1 MKKKVDIAALVMGL
15 LALVALFMKSFIIV
29 LENRIS
35 KMEHISGRTVLGGYF
50 WIMVAA
56 VLLLLISIIWKKEDE
71 KSNFVTGIW
80 ASICMGVTMFFMG
93 LATNIQM
100 DGRPVTY
107 RVTFGISIYL
117 LLLAFYGVI
126 VKCNGKIETGWKK
139 NVTVFTGI
147 IMTVIWFASGWM
159 NKLSIMTEYFTRQE
173 KFMECLVEHV
183 SISLI
188 VMVVSLIIG
197 IPLGYLC
204 YRYKAV
210 DFVVMGF
217 LNIIRSIPSIALIMV
232 MVTPLSM
239 LKKIPILD
247 ELGVGAFGFTPVFC
261 ALLLYA
267 LFQIVNSMSGALK
280 TIDPNLIKTAKAMGM
295 TSSMVMYKVQIPII
309 LPVVISGVRVAIIST
324 FTAASLGSMVGF
336 GGLGTF
342 IRMGSGGAIALDMIL
357 LGAVPI
363 MIMIFIADFI
373 FTKLGYWF
381 ECRLNGKDLKIRK
394 TKESWEEA

>member
-1 MKKKVDIAALVMGL
+1 MKKKVDIAALAMGL
-15 LALVALFMKSFIIV
+15 LAFAALFFKSFIIV

-35 KMEHISGRTVLGGYF
+35 KMQHVAGMSVLGSYF

-56 VLLLLISIIWKKEDE
+56 VFCLLILIVWKGEDE
-71 KSNFVTGIW
+71 KSNFITALF
-80 ASICMGVTMFFMG
+80 ASICMGGTMFFMG

-100 DGRPVTY
+100 DGRPVSY
-107 RVTFGISIYL
+107 RVTFGVSIYL
-117 LLLAFYGVI
+117 MLFAFYSVI
-126 VKCNGKIETGWKK
+126 VKCNGNIQSNWKK
-139 NVTVFTGI
+139 NLTSFLGI
-147 IMTVIWFASGWM
+147 IIIVVLFMSGWM
-159 NKLSIMTEYFTRQE
+159 DKLSIMTEFFTRKD
-173 KFMECLVEHV
+173 KFIECLIQHV
-183 SISLI
+183 NISAI
-188 VMVVSLIIG
+188 VMIVSLLLG

-204 YRYKAV
+204 YKNKVV
-210 DFVVMGF
+210 DFIVMGF
-217 LNIIRSIPSIALIMV
+217 LNIARSVPSIALIMV

-239 LKKIPILD
+239 LKKVPFLEEMGI
-247 ELGVGAFGFTPVFC
+247 GAFGFAPVFC

-295 TSSMVMYKVQIPII
+295 TSGMIMYKIQIPLI
-309 LPVVISGVRVAIIST
+309 LPIVISGVRVAIIST

-342 IRMGSGGAIALDMIL
+342 IRMGSGGAVALDMIL

-373 FTKLGYWF
+373 FTKMGYWF
-381 ECRLNGKDLKIRK
+381 EGRLNGTRVKVKRA
-394 TKESWEEA
+394 KENWEG

>member
-1 MKKKVDIAALVMGL
+1 MKKKVDIAAFAMGL
-15 LALVALFMKSFIIV
+15 LALLALFIKSFIIV

-35 KMEHISGRTVLGGYF
+35 KMEHIAGTTVLGGYF

-56 VLLLLISIIWKKEDE
+56 VLVLLVLIIWKGETE
-71 KSNFVTGIW
+71 KRNFITGLW
-80 ASICMGVTMFFMG
+80 ASICMGGTMFFMG

-100 DGRPVTY
+100 DGRPITY
-107 RVTFGISIYL
+107 RVTFGVSVYL
-117 LLLAFYGVI
+117 MLLAFYGVI
-126 VKCNGKIETGWKK
+126 VKCNGKINSNWKK
-139 NVTVFTGI
+139 NATVFLGI
-147 IMTVIWFASGWM
+147 IIVIILFASGWM
-159 NKLSIMTEYFTRQE
+159 NKLSIMTEFFTRQD
-173 KFMECLVEHV
+173 KFIECLIQHV
-183 SISLI
+183 NISAI

-210 DFVVMGF
+210 DFIVMGF
-217 LNIIRSIPSIALIMV
+217 LNIVRSIPSIALIMV

-239 LKKIPILD
+239 LKKIPFLAAM
-247 ELGVGAFGFTPVFC
+247 GVGAFGFAPVFC

-280 TIDPNLIKTAKAMGM
+280 TIDLNLIKTAKAMGM
-295 TSSMVMYKVQIPII
+295 TSSMIMYKVQIPLI

-342 IRMGSGGAIALDMIL
+342 IRMGSGGAVALDMIL

-381 ECRLNGKDLKIRK
+381 ECRLNGKHMKVRK
-394 TKESWEEA
+394 TKESWEEL

>member
-1 MKKKVDIAALVMGL
+1 MKKKVDIAAFAMGL
-15 LALVALFMKSFIIV
+15 LALLSLFIKSFIIV

-35 KMEHISGRTVLGGYF
+35 KMQHIAGMSVLGSYF
-50 WIMVAA
+50 WIMVVA
-56 VLLLLISIIWKKEDE
+56 VLILLVLIVWKGEDE
-71 KSNFVTGIW
+71 KRNFIAGLF
-80 ASICMGVTMFFMG
+80 ASVCMGGTMFFMG

-100 DGRPVTY
+100 EGRPITY
-107 RVTFGISIYL
+107 RVTFGVSVYL
-117 LLLAFYGVI
+117 MLLAFYGVI
-126 VKCNGKIETGWKK
+126 VKCNGKIQSNWKK
-139 NVTVFTGI
+139 NVSVFLGIGI
-147 IMTVIWFASGWM
+147 IVLLFASGWM
-159 NKLSIMTEYFTRQE
+159 NKLSIMTEFFTRKE
-173 KFMECLVEHV
+173 KFIECLIQHV
-183 SISLI
+183 NISAI
-188 VMVVSLIIG
+188 VMIVSLIIG

-204 YRYKAV
+204 YRYKTV
-210 DFVVMGF
+210 DFIVMGF
-217 LNIIRSIPSIALIMV
+217 LNIVRSIPSIALIMV

-239 LKKIPILD
+239 LKKIPFLAAM
-247 ELGVGAFGFTPVFC
+247 GVGAFGFAPVFC

-295 TSSMVMYKVQIPII
+295 TSSMIMYKVQIPLI

-342 IRMGSGGAIALDMIL
+342 IRMGSGGAVALDMIL

-381 ECRLNGKDLKIRK
+381 ECHLNGKHVKIKK
-394 TKESWEEA
+394 TKESWEE

>member
-1 MKKKVDIAALVMGL
+1 MKKKVDIAALAMGL
-15 LALVALFMKSFIIV
+15 LALMALFIKSFIIV

-35 KMEHISGRTVLGGYF
+35 KMQHVAGMSVLGPYF

-56 VLLLLISIIWKKEDE
+56 VLILLVLIVCKGEDE
-71 KSNFVTGIW
+71 KRNFITGLF
-80 ASICMGVTMFFMG
+80 ASVCMGGTMFFMG

-100 DGRPVTY
+100 EGRPVTY
-107 RVTFGISIYL
+107 RVTFGISVYL
-117 LLLAFYGVI
+117 MLLAFYGVI
-126 VKCNGKIETGWKK
+126 VKCNEKIQSNWKK
-139 NVTVFTGI
+139 NVSVFLGIGI
-147 IMTVIWFASGWM
+147 IVLLFVTGWM
-159 NKLSIMTEYFTRQE
+159 NKLSIMTEFFTRKE
-173 KFMECLVEHV
+173 KFIECLIQHV
-183 SISLI
+183 NISAIVMIISLL
-188 VMVVSLIIG
+188 VG

-210 DFVVMGF
+210 DFIVMGF

-239 LKKIPILD
+239 LKKIPFL
-247 ELGVGAFGFTPVFC
+247 EKMGVGAFGFTPVFC

-295 TSSMVMYKVQIPII
+295 TSSMIMYKVQIPLI

-342 IRMGSGGAIALDMIL
+342 IRMGSGGAVALDMIL

-381 ECRLNGKDLKIRK
+381 ECRLNGKHVKVRK
-394 TKESWEEA
+394 TKESWEE

>member
-1 MKKKVDIAALVMGL
+1 MKKKVDIAAFAMGL
-15 LALVALFMKSFIIV
+15 LALLSLFIKSFIIV

-35 KMEHISGRTVLGGYF
+35 KMQHIAGMSVLGSYF
-50 WIMVAA
+50 WIMVVA
-56 VLLLLISIIWKKEDE
+56 VLILLVLIVWKGEDE
-71 KSNFVTGIW
+71 KRNFIAGLY
-80 ASICMGVTMFFMG
+80 ASVCMGGTMFFMG

-100 DGRPVTY
+100 EGRPITY
-107 RVTFGISIYL
+107 RVTFGVSVYL
-117 LLLAFYGVI
+117 MLLAFYGVI
-126 VKCNGKIETGWKK
+126 VKCNGKIQSNWKK
-139 NVTVFTGI
+139 NVSVFLGIGI
-147 IMTVIWFASGWM
+147 IVLLFASGWM
-159 NKLSIMTEYFTRQE
+159 NKLSIMTEFFTRKE
-173 KFMECLVEHV
+173 KFIECLIQHV
-183 SISLI
+183 NISAI
-188 VMVVSLIIG
+188 VMIVSLIIG

-204 YRYKAV
+204 YRYKTV
-210 DFVVMGF
+210 DFIVMGF
-217 LNIIRSIPSIALIMV
+217 LNIVRSIPSIALIMV

-239 LKKIPILD
+239 LKKIPFLAAM
-247 ELGVGAFGFTPVFC
+247 GVGAFGFAPVFF

-295 TSSMVMYKVQIPII
+295 TSSMIMYKVQIPLI

-342 IRMGSGGAIALDMIL
+342 IRMGSGGAVALDMIL

-381 ECRLNGKDLKIRK
+381 ECRLNGKHVKIKK
-394 TKESWEEA
+394 TKESWEE

>member
-1 MKKKVDIAALVMGL
+1 MKKKVDIAAFAMGL
-15 LALVALFMKSFIIV
+15 LALLSLFIKSFIIV

-35 KMEHISGRTVLGGYF
+35 KMQHIAGMSVLGSYF
-50 WIMVAA
+50 WIMVVA
-56 VLLLLISIIWKKEDE
+56 VLILLVLIVWKGEDE
-71 KSNFVTGIW
+71 KRNFIAGLY
-80 ASICMGVTMFFMG
+80 ASVCMGGTMFFMG

-100 DGRPVTY
+100 EGRPITY
-107 RVTFGISIYL
+107 RVTFGVSVYL
-117 LLLAFYGVI
+117 MLLAFYGVI
-126 VKCNGKIETGWKK
+126 VKCNGKIQSNWKK
-139 NVTVFTGI
+139 NVSVFLGIGI
-147 IMTVIWFASGWM
+147 IVLLFASGWM
-159 NKLSIMTEYFTRQE
+159 NKLSIMTEFFTRKE
-173 KFMECLVEHV
+173 KFIECLIQHV
-183 SISLI
+183 NISAI
-188 VMVVSLIIG
+188 VMIVSLIIG

-204 YRYKAV
+204 YRYKTV
-210 DFVVMGF
+210 DFIVMGF
-217 LNIIRSIPSIALIMV
+217 LNIVRSIPSIALIMV

-239 LKKIPILD
+239 LKKIPFLAAM
-247 ELGVGAFGFTPVFC
+247 GVGAFGFAPVFC

-295 TSSMVMYKVQIPII
+295 TSSMIMYKVQIPLI

-342 IRMGSGGAIALDMIL
+342 IRMGSGGAVALDMIL

-381 ECRLNGKDLKIRK
+381 ECRLNGKHVKIKK
-394 TKESWEEA
+394 TKESWEE

>member
-1 MKKKVDIAALVMGL
+1 MKKKVDIAAFAMGL
-15 LALVALFMKSFIIV
+15 LALLSLFIKSFIIV

-35 KMEHISGRTVLGGYF
+35 KMQHIAGMSVLGSYF
-50 WIMVAA
+50 WIMVVA
-56 VLLLLISIIWKKEDE
+56 VLILLVLIVWKGEDE
-71 KSNFVTGIW
+71 KRNFIAGLY
-80 ASICMGVTMFFMG
+80 ASVCMGGTMFFMG

-100 DGRPVTY
+100 EGRPITY
-107 RVTFGISIYL
+107 RVTFGVSVYL
-117 LLLAFYGVI
+117 MLLAFYGVI
-126 VKCNGKIETGWKK
+126 VKCNGKIQSNWKK
-139 NVTVFTGI
+139 NVSVFLGIGI
-147 IMTVIWFASGWM
+147 IVLLFASGWM
-159 NKLSIMTEYFTRQE
+159 NKLSIMTEFFTRKE
-173 KFMECLVEHV
+173 KFIECLIQHV
-183 SISLI
+183 NISAI
-188 VMVVSLIIG
+188 VMIVSLIIG
-197 IPLGYLC
+197 ISLGYLC
-204 YRYKAV
+204 YRYKTV
-210 DFVVMGF
+210 DFIVMGF
-217 LNIIRSIPSIALIMV
+217 LNIVRSIPSIALIMV

-239 LKKIPILD
+239 LKKIPFLAAM
-247 ELGVGAFGFTPVFC
+247 GVGAFGFAPVFF

-295 TSSMVMYKVQIPII
+295 TSSMIMYKVQIPLI

-342 IRMGSGGAIALDMIL
+342 IRMGSGGAVALDMIL

-381 ECRLNGKDLKIRK
+381 ECRLNGKHVKIKK
-394 TKESWEEA
+394 TKESWEE